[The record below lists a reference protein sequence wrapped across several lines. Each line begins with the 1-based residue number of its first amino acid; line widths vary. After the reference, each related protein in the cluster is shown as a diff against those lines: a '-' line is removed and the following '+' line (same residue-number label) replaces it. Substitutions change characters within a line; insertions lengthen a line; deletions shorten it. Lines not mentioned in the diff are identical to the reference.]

1 MLRPVRPAP
10 LNHESVAEIV
20 SPGQDSSD
28 KIPLT
33 GALLLALLCLTWGVN
48 LVSIKFSNQGVPPIT
63 GAAIRSVV
71 SSLLLWLYCRAIGEA
86 VFLPSGLVKHGVAI
100 GFLFGAEF
108 FVLYWGM
115 SFTDASRAVI
125 FIYTHPLWT
134 ALMAHFILRD
144 DRLNP
149 QKGIGM
155 FLAFVGLIAVFGSR
169 SATLGPLHWVGDA
182 MELTAGFMWAA
193 TTVYIKKFIWNQP
206 VTHYQTLFAQLFFSI
221 PILAAG
227 VILFEWGV
235 PLSPTPLVVGS
246 LVYQSV
252 IVAFISYL
260 GWFWMIHR
268 FQVTRLAAFTF
279 LTPLCGVV
287 LSGIVLG
294 ETLTVF
300 LWLGFALAAGGIYL
314 VNRS

>member
-1 MLRPVRPAP
+1 MLRPVRRGPR
-10 LNHESVAEIV
+10 NHESVAEIV
-20 SPGQDSSD
+20 SPGKNSSD

-33 GALLLALLCLTWGVN
+33 GALLLVLLCLTWGGN
-48 LVSIKFSNQGVPPIT
+48 LVSIKFSNQGVPPIM
-63 GAAIRSVV
+63 AATIRSVV

-86 VFLPSGLVKHGVAI
+86 VFLPSRLMKHGVAI
-100 GFLFGAEF
+100 GILFGAEF
-108 FVLYWGM
+108 LVLYWGM

-125 FIYTHPLWT
+125 FIYTHPLWV
-134 ALMAHFILRD
+134 ALMAHFILHD
-144 DRLNP
+144 DRLNV
-149 QKGIGM
+149 QKSIGA

-206 VTHYQTLFAQLFFSI
+206 VTHYQTLFVQLFFSI
-221 PILAAG
+221 PVLVAG
-227 VILFEWGV
+227 VVLFEWGAPV
-235 PLSPTPLVVGS
+235 SPTPLVVGV

-260 GWFWMIHR
+260 AWFWMIHR
-268 FQVTRLAAFTF
+268 FQVSRLTAFTY

-294 ETLTVF
+294 ETLTIF
-300 LWLGFALAAGGIYL
+300 LWVGFTLAAGGIYL